1 MAMHYYMKQF
11 ISVYDVTLFICSC
24 SKKIGRILD
33 IVSWKEGKVDFF
45 IKSDTWNSFA
55 ALIIED
61 YT

>member
-1 MAMHYYMKQF
+1 MKQF
-11 ISVYDVTLFICSC
+11 ISVYDVPLFICSC